1 MDFYV
6 ERGLARDMW
15 IHIDRWTPVS
25 SCVDSQAGKMSV
37 DSLGTCGF
45 MSTGETP
52 ARRARCA
59 CMSFEGKA
67 QDRKGVVLWRGPEG

>member
-6 ERGLARDMW
+6 KREMRL
-15 IHIDRWTPVS
+15 S
-25 SCVDSQAGKMSV
+25 SCVDLQAGKMSV

-45 MSTGETP
+45 MSIGETP
-52 ARRARCA
+52 ARRARSA

-67 QDRKGVVLWRGPEG
+67 QDRKRPVLWRSAES

>member
-25 SCVDSQAGKMSV
+25 SCV